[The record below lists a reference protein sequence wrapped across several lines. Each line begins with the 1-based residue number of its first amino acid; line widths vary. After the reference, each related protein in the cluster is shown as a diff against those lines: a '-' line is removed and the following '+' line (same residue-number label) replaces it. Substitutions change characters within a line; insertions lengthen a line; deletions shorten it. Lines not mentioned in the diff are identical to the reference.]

1 MTAITVRYQSY
12 SLILIL
18 VCNLASLLLICTSAP
33 MNAMGD
39 KINSKKIAMEAGCF
53 TIPGYQ
59 GEVESEDV
67 AVKLAKDVFIYFSLK
82 KSR

>member
-1 MTAITVRYQSY
+1 
-12 SLILIL
+12 
-18 VCNLASLLLICTSAP
+18 